1 MLRITQKVAVVMGKE
16 SERNLLKNKNT
27 KSNAKKIAQILLQ
40 INKLQMTKRENR
52 CKLKKHSL
60 KRKGNR

>member
-1 MLRITQKVAVVMGKE
+1 MLRITQKVVVVMGKK

-27 KSNAKKIAQILLQ
+27 KSNAKKIAQILQQ

-52 CKLKKHSL
+52 CKVKKIE
-60 KRKGNR
+60 NYN